1 MDQYSAEDM
10 PVDITANY
18 TVIRIF
24 SGERGA
30 EEVVSALM
38 KVHAPV
44 NV

>member
-1 MDQYSAEDM
+1 M
-10 PVDITANY
+10 PVENTLNY

-24 SGERGA
+24 STEREA
-30 EEVVSALM
+30 EDVVSDLM